1 MGWFDDNHP
10 TATPPTYAVNL
21 FGDQREQLRQQQ
33 AQQQAMQN
41 AGFTFHAGD
50 FGPGTWTNAQGQS
63 VGGDQAAPFLA
74 GSLSPPAGGGA
85 PGAGGA
91 DPAAL
96 IRQYQATHPA
106 AGGSSLDDMVAY
118 LQANGVNASRFTT
131 RGGVLS
137 NNELSIPGLNDSSG
151 KYKVFSEG
159 NNTWYTGGDDSGG
172 GGIGAGL
179 ATTPGYQFRLGEGL
193 RALQNAAAARGTL
206 LTGGTLKG
214 IQKYAQDVASTEY
227 GNRVNQ
233 LMGLSQL
240 GMGAAGGAG
249 TAASAYGRSAGDLLT
264 QQGNAAAAG
273 TVGGANAYANAINA
287 GLQNAQSMYLLSQL
301 GGGGGGGGGGI
312 TNTATPLSG

>member
-1 MGWFDDNHP
+1 MGWFDDNMP
-10 TATPPTYAVNL
+10 GGSEGPGGLSGRLQGGIQGLPATPQPYAL
-21 FGDQREQLRQQQ
+21 Q
-33 AQQQAMQN
+33 
-41 AGFTFHAGD
+41 
-50 FGPGTWTNAQGQS
+50 
-63 VGGDQAAPFLA
+63 
-74 GSLSPPAGGGA
+74 GA
-85 PGAGGA
+85 PAGGA
-91 DPAAL
+91 DPVAL

-106 AGGSSLDDMVAY
+106 AGGAALDDMVRY
-118 LQANGVNASRFTT
+118 LQANGVNASRFNV
-131 RGGVLS
+131 GGTPS

-172 GGIGAGL
+172 GIGAGL
-179 ATTPGYQFRLGEGL
+179 ANTPGYQFRLGEGL

-233 LMGLSQL
+233 LMSLSQL
-240 GMGAAGGAG
+240 GANAAGGAG
-249 TAASAYGRSAGDLLT
+249 TAAGAYGRSAGDLLT
-264 QQGNAAAAG
+264 QQGNAASAA
-273 TVGGANAYANAINA
+273 TMGGANAYANAINA